1 MDNNL
6 ETEHLYYYSEVCY
19 SLQLLLVLFEGR
31 WPMVETKKVEEQ
43 IGEVLGLEIAAQKA
57 VEELPL
63 KGLRD
68 KRGIK
73 GNLQRMKSEAARHQ
87 KKIEKLIRQFPNR
100 RF

>member
-1 MDNNL
+1 MDNNR

-57 VEELPL
+57 VEELSL
-63 KGLRD
+63 KTSAG
-68 KRGIK
+68 
-73 GNLQRMKSEAARHQ
+73 
-87 KKIEKLIRQFPNR
+87 
-100 RF
+100 

>member
-1 MDNNL
+1 MDNNR

-57 VEELPL
+57 VEELSL

-68 KRGIK
+68 KRGTK
-73 GNLQRMKSEAARHQ
+73 GKLQGMKSEAARH
-87 KKIEKLIRQFPNR
+87 KKRLKN
-100 RF
+100 